1 MPYIGDAASM
11 QNKLRLLIRRFSKY
25 TIFYD
30 VFMSLLAIAVVVI
43 LFIDQNENP
52 SDDFL
57 TFSYLFDRIV
67 WIIFCADYMVRLLIS
82 ENKFKFVRS
91 NIVDLIA
98 IFPFDAVFQE
108 VRALRLVKLIL
119 MLRAFAYLNR
129 AYKRV
134 STVLKTN
141 DFDHVLWFTFCIVFF
156 GAIAISYIDNMNVE
170 DALWWSFV
178 TTTTVGY
185 GDIAPT
191 STGGRFVAVFLMLVG
206 IGFLSTLTG
215 TISSFFIKHEKMNYQ
230 GTEIHNAIQMLQH
243 FDELSKEDVIQMN
256 HVLLALKESKE

>member
-1 MPYIGDAASM
+1 M
-11 QNKLRLLIRRFSKY
+11 QNKLRIFINRFSKY

-30 VFMSLLAIAVVVI
+30 IFMSVLAIAIVII

-52 SDDFL
+52 TNDFL
-57 TFSYLFDRIV
+57 TFSYLFDKIV
-67 WIIFCADYMVRLLIS
+67 WFIFFIDYMIRLLIS
-82 ENKFKFVRS
+82 ENKFKFLRS

-134 STVLKTN
+134 NTVLKTN

-156 GAIAISYIDNMNVE
+156 GAIAISYIDNMNID

-215 TISSFFIKHEKMNYQ
+215 TISSFFIKNEKKNYQ
-230 GTEIHNAIQMLQH
+230 HKEIDNAIQMLQH
-243 FDELSKEDVIQMN
+243 FDELSKEDIIQMS
-256 HVLLALKESKE
+256 HVLLALKEPRE